1 MRGPC
6 EVRFWPLCI
15 PAHLASVQAC
25 ASLPQAPILA
35 SIFVWALGG
44 GQFSGRR
51 CTGVHEAPH
60 LAPHFNDATR
70 SLCGAVWRAESA
82 AARWEYRMNPLFDRE
97 KVRACAMRH
106 ARTHPS
112 LCLSLSLGALP
123 LTRSHASGSF

>member
-70 SLCGAVWRAESA
+70 SLRAAVWRAESA
-82 AARWEYRMNPLFDRE
+82 AARWEYRSNPLVHRE
-97 KVRACAMRH
+97 KVRAFAMRR
-106 ARTHPS
+106 ACAHPS
-112 LCLSLSLGALP
+112 LYLSPSPGALP
-123 LTRSHASGSF
+123 LNRSHVCGSF